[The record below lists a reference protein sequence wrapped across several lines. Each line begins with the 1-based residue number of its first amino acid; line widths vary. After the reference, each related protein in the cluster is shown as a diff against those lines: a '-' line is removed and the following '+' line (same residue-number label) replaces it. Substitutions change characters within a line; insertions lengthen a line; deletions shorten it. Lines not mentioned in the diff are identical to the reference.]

1 MICRIMN
8 YSWMLLWSEAY
19 RKEQDDKLR
28 RIANNFFRAI
38 KENRSVETIELHNFI
53 QEYPTYD
60 YNRSFSVYT
69 IRMNILQLAVIAN
82 DIDICKYLLSKGAT
96 PISMNVNYACRRG
109 YTDIIELLICNYAE
123 TNEKD
128 IALWKQTAIL
138 NGHHNIAYLIDRL
151 LNRLYIQFSK
161 NNTDYFIKVINTTLK
176 YTLEGA
182 YMDKFP
188 GSRPKKV
195 ILQEMLE
202 QLTKHG
208 YMSYTMEYLNALKKI
223 VKDSLSIY
231 KLFHLGAE
239 DVINSAI
246 RNYSPYHDG
255 LMETDKR
262 TSNGALLI
270 EI

>member
-1 MICRIMN
+1 MN

-38 KENRSVETIELHNFI
+38 KENRSVETIELQNFI

-60 YNRSFSVYT
+60 YNRIFSFT
-69 IRMNILQLAVIAN
+69 CIQLNILQLAIIAN
-82 DIDICKYLLSKGAT
+82 DIKICDLLLNKGT
-96 PISMNVNYACRRG
+96 KPISINVNYACRRG

-123 TNEKD
+123 ANEKD

-161 NNTDYFIKVINTTLK
+161 SNTDYFIKVINTTLK

-188 GSRPKKV
+188 SSRPKKV

-208 YMSYTMEYLNALKKI
+208 YMLYTMEYLNALKKI

-246 RNYSPYHDG
+246 RNYSPYHEG
-255 LMETDKR
+255 IMETDKR